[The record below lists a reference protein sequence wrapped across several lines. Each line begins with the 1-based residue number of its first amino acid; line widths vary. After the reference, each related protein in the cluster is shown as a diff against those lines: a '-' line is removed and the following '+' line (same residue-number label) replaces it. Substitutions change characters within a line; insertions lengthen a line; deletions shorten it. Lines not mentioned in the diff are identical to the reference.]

1 MGQILILIIK
11 GLYPII
17 NFPRSQILL
26 KLLFVQ
32 RRLKKTHM
40 SVVLFD
46 CLKGEKCAFFFNTS
60 LYYLPDSKEFQG
72 QDTSFNK
79 AMNCISQ
86 LRLVI
91 NSNTDVIKAFLK
103 QG

>member
-1 MGQILILIIK
+1 MDQILIIK

-17 NFPRSQILL
+17 NLLRSQILL
-26 KLLFVQ
+26 KLLFVE
-32 RRLKKTHM
+32 RRLKKTCM

-46 CLKGEKCAFFFNTS
+46 CLKREKCTYFFCDTP
-60 LYYLPDSKEFQG
+60 LYYLPDSREFQG

-91 NSNTDVIKAFLK
+91 NSNTDVLKAFLK